1 MNQDPVA
8 TAAKIAKSLIEER
21 FDEVAGRFSP
31 DLRAAVPPDALRSAW
46 AAAAVAPV
54 GVTGPTVSE
63 PGQAGL
69 VRVRVPVGGFTVVM
83 SVDDEGVLHGLRFA
97 PASDP
102 SWTPPSYADTRSFT
116 EREITLGSGT
126 GATVTSPMAAG
137 GAGVVLL
144 AGGGPFDRDESS
156 GPNKPLKDL
165 AWGLASRGVTVV
177 RFDKPTGAR
186 TMTDEYVPHAVE
198 ALAVLRREPGVGRLF
213 VVGHS
218 MGGKVAPR
226 VAEADPSVAG
236 LVILAGDAQP
246 MHHAAVRVARH
257 LALGEST
264 VEAFERQA
272 ELIDSSRL
280 TPATSSAELPFGW
293 PASYWLDLRGY
304 DPVAATARLAV
315 PVFLGQ
321 GGRDYQVTVADDLAR
336 WQAGLENRSGVTV
349 RVYGSVDHL
358 FFPGEG
364 PSTPADYA
372 RPGHVDHDVIS
383 DVAGWVA
390 RVG

>member
-1 MNQDPVA
+1 MTQDPVA
-8 TAAKIAKSLIEER
+8 TAAAVVESLIDER
-21 FDEVAGRFSP
+21 FEDVAGWFAP
-31 DLRAAVPPDALRSAW
+31 GLRAVVPPDALRSAW
-46 AAAAVAPV
+46 ATAAAGTAAVAGPA
-54 GVTGPTVSE
+54 VTE

-83 SVDDEGVLHGLRFA
+83 SVDGEGVVHGLRFA

-102 SWTPPSYADTRSFT
+102 LWTPPSYVDPRRFT
-116 EREITLGSGT
+116 EREITLGAGA
-126 GATVTSPMAAG
+126 GATVTSPVDAG

-144 AGGGPFDRDESS
+144 AGGGPFDRDGSS

-177 RFDKPTGAR
+177 RFDKPAHAE
-186 TMTDEYVPHAVE
+186 TMTAEYVPYAVE
-198 ALAVLRREPGVGRLF
+198 ALAVLRREPGVERL
-213 VVGHS
+213 VVAGHS

-257 LALGEST
+257 LGLDRST
-264 VEAFERQA
+264 VAAFERQA
-272 ELIDSSRL
+272 DLVDSPRL
-280 TPATSSAELPFGW
+280 TPRTPPAELPLGR

-304 DPVAATARLAV
+304 DPVAAVARLAV

-336 WQAGLENRSGVTV
+336 WQAGLQGRPGVTV
-349 RVYGSVDHL
+349 KVYGSADHL

-364 PSTPADYA
+364 PATPADYA
-372 RPGHVDHDVIS
+372 RPGHVDHDVVS
-383 DVAGWVA
+383 DVAEWVA